1 MSTCKHFFTQE
12 ARNRPPTI
20 SHSGTAHSCKISS
33 APTGQENRQICMNK
47 PHSWSK
53 SPGRTSHLIS
63 KAKNTHF
70 IQARRLQIH
79 VAQILFIVIHFRLV
93 YTSVFQKGPN
103 NKPRKLETHSAA
115 FWSIISRAVIFN
127 LWPYQTIKGR
137 KILQRDDIINMLMS
151 TDVTGADFSSFLHWG
166 QRRYIFIHICA
177 CDISPTAEHLAQ
189 SAENNTYALAFS

>member
-1 MSTCKHFFTQE
+1 
-12 ARNRPPTI
+12 
-20 SHSGTAHSCKISS
+20 
-33 APTGQENRQICMNK
+33 MNK

-53 SPGRTSHLIS
+53 SPGRTSRLIS

-93 YTSVFQKGPN
+93 YTDVFQKGPN
-103 NKPRKLETHSAA
+103 NKPRKLETHPAA
-115 FWSIISRAVIFN
+115 FWSIISGEVIFN

-166 QRRYIFIHICA
+166 QRRYIFIRICA

-189 SAENNTYALAFS
+189 SAENTTIHMH

>member
-1 MSTCKHFFTQE
+1 
-12 ARNRPPTI
+12 
-20 SHSGTAHSCKISS
+20 
-33 APTGQENRQICMNK
+33 MNK

-93 YTSVFQKGPN
+93 YTNVFQKGPN
-103 NKPRKLETHSAA
+103 NKPRKLETHLAA
-115 FWSIISRAVIFN
+115 FWSIISGAVIFN

-189 SAENNTYALAFS
+189 SAENTTIRMH